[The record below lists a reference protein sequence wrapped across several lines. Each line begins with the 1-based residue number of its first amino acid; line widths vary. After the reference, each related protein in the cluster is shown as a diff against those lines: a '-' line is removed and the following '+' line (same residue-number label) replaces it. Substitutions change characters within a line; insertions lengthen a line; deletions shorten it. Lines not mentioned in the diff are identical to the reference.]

1 MVSAR
6 LFWWA
11 SLDETIENYV
21 KQYDSCQLNQ
31 SMPDYVP
38 IHPWQSP
45 SKPQVL
51 RTSKF
56 CRVLSW
62 KNVFDFNRPL
72 FGNDQA
78 FSMDDIKSK
87 TLIDCVYRF
96 VFMNYLILSIMI
108 IAYLLLEV
116 NLKTFC
122 QKKWTKTCYNL
133 SLSSFFE
140 WYSTKRAVPTFKNGS
155 RKICQINS
163 STPFRTLLSRFLFS
177 YRTPPYTQTGKT
189 PSEMLFNRKV
199 NTRLNVINLNPD
211 PIKEEQKFLLSQ
223 TSKKI

>member
-1 MVSAR
+1 
-6 LFWWA
+6 
-11 SLDETIENYV
+11 
-21 KQYDSCQLNQ
+21 
-31 SMPDYVP
+31 MPDYVP

-62 KNVFDFNRPL
+62 KNVFNFNRRI

-96 VFMNYLILSIMI
+96 VFLNYLILSIMI

-155 RKICQINS
+155 KKIFQINS
-163 STPFRTLLSRFLFS
+163 STPFRTLLSRFLIS
-177 YRTPPYTQTGKT
+177 YRTPPT
-189 PSEMLFNRKV
+189 RKQEKHPLKCCL
-199 NTRLNVINLNPD
+199 TE
-211 PIKEEQKFLLSQ
+211 K
-223 TSKKI
+223 